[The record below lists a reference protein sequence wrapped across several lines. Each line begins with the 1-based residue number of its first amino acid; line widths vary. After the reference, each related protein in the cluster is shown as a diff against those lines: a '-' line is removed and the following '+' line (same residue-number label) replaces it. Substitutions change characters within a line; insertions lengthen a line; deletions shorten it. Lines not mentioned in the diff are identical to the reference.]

1 MLNREIVKI
10 ETLVDGAKSV
20 NVQAKIVEIQ
30 ESREV
35 TSKRTGETFNV
46 ADATIADE
54 TGIITLVLWN
64 EQIAQFEVG
73 DNIKIEYG
81 YVKKFKDTLQLN
93 VGKYGKIIKDSD
105 TK

>member
-1 MLNREIVKI
+1 MVNKEIVKI

-30 ESREV
+30 EPREV
-35 TSKRTGETFNV
+35 QSKHTGETFNV

-73 DNIKIEYG
+73 DNIKIGFTIECYLPG
-81 YVKKFKDTLQLN
+81 FSFKHRSKPD
-93 VGKYGKIIKDSD
+93 G
-105 TK
+105 